1 MTAFIGVLCAFISGI
16 ITMPVLTELVF
27 FILRQRL
34 KRHHSKQIQEMNR
47 GHQALMTELEELY
60 DKNIDAYNKKLSE
73 MKKKLRGH
81 NLFLEIDE
89 NGNEVLIRRAPIR
102 SRHKDWM
109 CRQR

>member
-1 MTAFIGVLCAFISGI
+1 MIALIGVLCAFVSGI

-34 KRHHSKQIQEMNR
+34 KRHHSKQIQVMNR
-47 GHQALMTELEELY
+47 DHQVLITELERIY

-73 MKKKLRGH
+73 MKRKLQGH
-81 NLFLEIDE
+81 NLYLEIDE
-89 NGNEVLIRRAPIR
+89 NGNEVLIRRVTVR
-102 SRHKDWM
+102 SSFKGWF